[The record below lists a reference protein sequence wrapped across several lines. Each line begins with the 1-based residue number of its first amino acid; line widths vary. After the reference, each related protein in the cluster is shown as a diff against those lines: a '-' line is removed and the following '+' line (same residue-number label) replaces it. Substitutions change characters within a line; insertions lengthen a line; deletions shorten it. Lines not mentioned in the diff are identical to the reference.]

1 MPTHP
6 VNSDGHSTG
15 GSGSAG
21 VDIDYNAAR
30 VLYDSGGGGA
40 TCVLVASTIGA
51 TGRDG
56 IGANCD
62 IAEAKSSG
70 TVGCRRH
77 NDCARGID
85 QADRGRT

>member
-1 MPTHP
+1 MLTHLD
-6 VNSDGHSTG
+6 NSNGHSTG

-30 VLYDSGGGGA
+30 VLCDSGGGGT

-56 IGANCD
+56 IGADGD
-62 IAEAKSSG
+62 IAEAKSTSTG
-70 TVGCRRH
+70 GCCRR
-77 NDCARGID
+77 NDCTSGID
-85 QADRGRT
+85 QADGGRT